1 MSDHSGFMAA
11 LEERSAWVDQVLL
24 DETVLAQVQPEH
36 LRRLVEA
43 YISRGGKRLRPAVL
57 LFCCGAVGGDE
68 RAAVPAAAALEL
80 FHTWTLM
87 HDDIIDHDELRRGG
101 PTGHVLGAS
110 LAARDWPVDGLQAAD
125 YGTSM
130 SILAGDVQH
139 GLCVASFLSCRAAS
153 PEVVL
158 KLARDLELEVV
169 CGLVEGEVLDVQ
181 MGRRP
186 AAEVTLDEVL
196 RMVRLKTAL
205 LYEFAA
211 RAGAML
217 GLNTTDPETP
227 QVRALSTFCRDCGIA
242 FQLQDD
248 ILGVVGDAAKL
259 GKPVGSDVR
268 EGKRTPIV
276 LAAYEAADEG
286 QRALLDQVLG
296 DAGASDEAVARV
308 TALMVE
314 LGAIERVSQMAR
326 GLVEQAFAALAELPE
341 SCYRQWLAAWADY
354 MIAREF

>member
-1 MSDHSGFMAA
+1 MSDHGAFMAA
-11 LEERSAWVDQVLL
+11 LEERSAWVDEVLL
-24 DETVLAQVQPEH
+24 DESVLSQVQPEH

-57 LFCCGAVGGDE
+57 LLSCGAVGGDE

-110 LAARDWPVDGLQAAD
+110 LATRDWSLDGPQAAD

-139 GLCVASFLSCRAAS
+139 GLCVTHFLSCRAAR

-158 KLARDLELEVV
+158 RLARDLELEVV

-186 AAEVTLDEVL
+186 VAEVTLDEVL

-217 GLNTTDPETP
+217 GLDTTDAEAP
-227 QVRALSTFCRDCGIA
+227 QARALSTFCRDCGIA

-248 ILGVVGDAAKL
+248 ILGVVGDSRKL

-276 LAAYEAADEG
+276 LAAYEVADES
-286 QRALLDQVLG
+286 QRALLDRVLG
-296 DAGASDEAVARV
+296 DTAASDEEVARV
-308 TALMVE
+308 IALMVG
-314 LGAIERVSQMAR
+314 LGAIERVSTMAR
-326 GLVEQAFAALAELPE
+326 KLVEQAFGALNELPE
-341 SCYRQWLAAWADY
+341 TCYRQWLAAWADY
-354 MIAREF
+354 MVAREF